1 MDLLQKTDIQGV
13 KKDIKNVKEELKHD
27 IGIVNKDVSGL
38 KKDVSG
44 LKKDVSGLRNDM
56 VGFKDEI
63 LMEIMKIRDDNAIIV
78 GRSGITQDE
87 LEDHEVRIAKLET
100 NVFANV

>member
-1 MDLLQKTDIQGV
+1 MKKKNPNGFATKTDIQGV

-27 IGIVNKDVSGL
+27 IGIVN
-38 KKDVSG
+38 KDVSG